1 MTISGELSTLIPVLF
16 PCATAAPL
24 KNDTGTGIGFPHGG
38 RGPTAAVR
46 DRCFRILLPLDPPAD
61 PTTECFAGACCR
73 WIPQRTQRR
82 NALPEPVAVGSPS
95 GPNDG
100 MLCRSL
106 LPLGPP
112 ADPTTECFAGACEVV
127 ESPSGPNGVAPS
139 SRDLAEAGRLTA
151 GVPCSAARVCGAPA
165 DQQVRMAQVA
175 APRALTTSVPRLKR
189 RKRQKGCRNTGSGR
203 WRPLGDLLNDC
214 WRAPKGSPIG
224 RALWRA
230 ETAN

>member
-46 DRCFRILLPLDPPAD
+46 GRCFRIL
-61 PTTECFAGACCR
+61 C
-73 WIPQRTQRR
+73 
-82 NALPEPVAVGSPS
+82 AVGSPS

-106 LPLGPP
+106 SPLGPPADPTTDCLACAVESPSGPNDGMLCRCLVPLGPP
-112 ADPTTECFAGACEVV
+112 ADPTTECLAGACEVV
-127 ESPSGPNGVAPS
+127 ESPSGPNGFAPA

-151 GVPCSAARVCGAPA
+151 GVPGSAGQGLRRAGGSSGAAGAGCSPTGADDVGPAAGAA
-165 DQQVRMAQVA
+165 KEA
-175 APRALTTSVPRLKR
+175 
-189 RKRQKGCRNTGSGR
+189 KGCRNTGSGR
-203 WRPLGDLLNDC
+203 WRPSGGLLNDC
-214 WRAPKGSPIG
+214 WRALNGSPIG
-224 RALWRA
+224 RALWKA